1 MPKFVI
7 KKKDHL
13 LFIHS
18 AIDSSGM
25 DVFWVRRS
33 NADEFASEEE
43 AKKFAA
49 RIIERNPSTE
59 LEVISD
65 A

>member
-7 KKKDHL
+7 KKKHHL

-18 AIDSSGM
+18 TIDSSGM
-25 DVFWVRRS
+25 DVFWTKRDL
-33 NADEFASEEE
+33 ADEFASEKSANE
-43 AKKFAA
+43 FAA
-49 RIIERNPSTE
+49 RILERNPSTE